1 MSTRRSS
8 NKMKLEEVISANRE
22 TLANIYSFVND
33 FDYDSSPDSY
43 GLPKRVRHL
52 IDQPIDNQ
60 VTYID
65 LLMFLRGYLNKKDIT
80 YIEIGV
86 SVLKTFY
93 QASNFLKDS
102 SLYAFD
108 INKINPSIEKEFH
121 LLTAWQ
127 SPEQVKEYE
136 HGSNKITY
144 FQGDVFNEEDFNN
157 FKNCIASKANI
168 VFSDAHHTGEGLKS
182 EYESFIKDI
191 LDDEFILYYD
201 DLEDEQMRNVFL
213 GICNEIKS
221 KNAGVT
227 TALLEVNGWLGQHER
242 PHLNGIITSLDLTNI
257 VSDNHVNVELRPFES
272 HIKL

>member
-65 LLMFLRGYLNKKDIT
+65 LLMLFRGYLNKKDIT

-108 INKINPSIEKEFH
+108 INKINPTQNPK
-121 LLTAWQ
+121 Q
-127 SPEQVKEYE
+127 
-136 HGSNKITY
+136 
-144 FQGDVFNEEDFNN
+144 
-157 FKNCIASKANI
+157 
-168 VFSDAHHTGEGLKS
+168 
-182 EYESFIKDI
+182 
-191 LDDEFILYYD
+191 
-201 DLEDEQMRNVFL
+201 
-213 GICNEIKS
+213 
-221 KNAGVT
+221 
-227 TALLEVNGWLGQHER
+227 
-242 PHLNGIITSLDLTNI
+242 
-257 VSDNHVNVELRPFES
+257 
-272 HIKL
+272 